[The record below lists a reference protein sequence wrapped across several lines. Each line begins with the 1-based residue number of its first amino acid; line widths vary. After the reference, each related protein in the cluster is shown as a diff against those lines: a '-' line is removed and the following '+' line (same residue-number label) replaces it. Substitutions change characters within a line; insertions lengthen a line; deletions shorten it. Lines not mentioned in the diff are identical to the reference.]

1 MNIILKTEEG
11 DMLTCVN
18 NYECLVFFKHS
29 ICKHHNAFWKKVIFA
44 ERVTK
49 AERGKKPSPEL
60 HCELLGKLELEII
73 SFLFHAF
80 VALIETVIHTST
92 VASFNI

>member
-1 MNIILKTEEG
+1 MNIILKTEEE
-11 DMLTCVN
+11 DMLTGIN
-18 NYECLVFFKHS
+18 NSECLVFFKHS

-44 ERVTK
+44 ERGTK
-49 AERGKKPSPEL
+49 AERGEEAFPRV
-60 HCELLGKLELEII
+60 HCELLGKLELEIS